1 MLPPATLVLLAV
13 NVSVFILIQNN
24 TNWYK
29 FGLTPSYLVNDPSMF
44 LITSFTSM
52 FLHANIVH
60 IAFNM
65 LALVVIG
72 KVIEEAIGSPR
83 YAIMYILSG
92 LSGVA
97 LHTIYSLATDNGF
110 NTPMVG
116 ASGAISGIIGLA
128 AALGDKFS
136 YIWLGVQFIF
146 AIAGLSSIAY
156 FAHIGGFLFGFLLGK
171 LYNDR
176 IYKDRTYL

>member
-1 MLPPATLVLLAV
+1 MLPPVTLLLLAL
-13 NVSVFILIQNN
+13 NVSVFILIQDI
-24 TNWYK
+24 NWHR
-29 FGLTPSYLVNDPSMF
+29 FGSIPSYLLDDPSMF

-72 KVIEEAIGSPR
+72 RVIEEAIGSLR

-92 LSGVA
+92 LCGVA
-97 LHTIYSLATDNGF
+97 LHTIYSLATNNGF

-136 YIWLGVQFIF
+136 YIWLALQFVF

-156 FAHIGGFLFGFLLGK
+156 TAHIGGFLLGFLLGRV
-171 LYNDR
+171 YRDR
-176 IYKDRTYL
+176 MYRDRAYL

>member
-1 MLPPATLVLLAV
+1 MLPPVTLLLLAV
-13 NVSVFILIQNN
+13 NVVIFIIIQDI
-24 TNWYK
+24 NWYR
-29 FGLTPSYLVNDPSMF
+29 FGSIPSYLVNDPSMF

-72 KVIEEAIGSPR
+72 RVIEEAIGSLR

-97 LHTIYSLATDNGF
+97 LHTIYSLATNNGF

-128 AALGDKFS
+128 AALGDRFS
-136 YIWLGVQFIF
+136 YIWLAVQFIF

-156 FAHIGGFLFGFLLGK
+156 SAHIGGFLFGFLLGK
-171 LYNDR
+171 VYQDR
-176 IYKDRTYL
+176 IYRDRTYL